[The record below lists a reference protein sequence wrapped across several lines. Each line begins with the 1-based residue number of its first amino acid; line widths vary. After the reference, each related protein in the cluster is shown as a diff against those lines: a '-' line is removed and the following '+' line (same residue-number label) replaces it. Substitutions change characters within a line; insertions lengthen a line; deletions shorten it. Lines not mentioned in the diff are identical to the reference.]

1 MQEDSK
7 QYSNLSNEGLVQ
19 NKMLQSNSSIDSY
32 RFTPNS
38 SVSSQP
44 PTRRNT
50 SGIKTADPKMAKS
63 FVPLAERNY

>member
-1 MQEDSK
+1 MQEESR
-7 QYSNLSNEGLVQ
+7 QYSNLSSEGLVHT
-19 NKMLQSNSSIDSY
+19 KMLQSNSSIDSH

-50 SGIKTADPKMAKS
+50 SGIKNADKMAKS